1 MTRAEAL
8 WFVLVVTLGT
18 LLSPAL
24 LSGVSWLIAVYAA
37 ALGAI

>member
-8 WFVLVVTLGT
+8 WFTLVVALGT

-24 LSGVSWLIAVYAA
+24 LAGASWIVAVYAA